1 MFQKIRLGST
11 SILEYSQDQHL
22 SDNTASNNMYRMN
35 YMPLDRTI
43 QLGSICTLPATDAC
57 GELPQF
63 RSMKVPV
70 PMVHLMS
77 PTSKQH
83 SPNNAP
89 VWSDTWTIRRE
100 PINIT
105 MSIVENNL
113 WIFTLVNYMLLPIPY
128 TYMQVH
134 V

>member
-70 PMVHLMS
+70 PIVHLMS

-113 WIFTLVNYMLLPIPY
+113 WIFTLVNNMPLPIPY

>member
-113 WIFTLVNYMLLPIPY
+113 WIFTLVNNMLLPIPY

>member
-1 MFQKIRLGST
+1 MF
-11 SILEYSQDQHL
+11 
-22 SDNTASNNMYRMN
+22 
-35 YMPLDRTI
+35 RTI

-70 PMVHLMS
+70 PIVHLMS

-89 VWSDTWTIRRE
+89 VWSDTWTVRRE
-100 PINIT
+100 QISPCQLWKIIFEYLHWSITCLSQFPIHICRYMYMYKKRKTKYFIDWSNI
-105 MSIVENNL
+105 MINHNFPVK
-113 WIFTLVNYMLLPIPY
+113 
-128 TYMQVH
+128 
-134 V
+134 